1 MSTATSIVHDPAGL
15 VAVKVAVDV
24 ADVLASLSDEESWHL
39 ANPGSRGRLVFRVAL
54 VDAAGRAIG
63 YEQGDDAP
71 RWSEVGLSADSI
83 AALARSLAA
92 HRGDYSSDPDALSAA
107 VTSTWEHPRGP
118 LPY

>member
-1 MSTATSIVHDPAGL
+1 MSTSTSIVHDPQGF

-39 ANPGSRGRLVFRVAL
+39 ANPGTRGRLVFRIAL
-54 VDAAGRAIG
+54 VDTAGRALG

-92 HRGDYSSDPDALSAA
+92 HRGDGRADAHSAA